1 MLDALRLVLSFL
13 FVLTLV
19 VTIHEL
25 GHYWAARAFGTVID
39 SFSIGFGKAIF
50 KWRDKRG
57 VEWRI
62 GWLPLGGYVRFAGD
76 DNAASTVPDQNDLDE
91 MKARILA
98 VNDPSAVQKFFHFK
112 PVWQRA
118 IITAAGP
125 IANFILAIVLFSL
138 LFGVFGS
145 NRVLPKITNIA
156 DDSPAAVAGLRVGDV
171 VREMDGK
178 PVDDLITV
186 SQYTLVRAGVPIRF
200 TVERGGREV
209 DVVATPALTEIID
222 PTGARQKIGQLGI
235 EELPTR
241 IGEVAPDS
249 PASVAGFRVG
259 DVVMKA
265 DSRPVTS
272 FRDLAAYVARSADK
286 PITFTVNREGRLV
299 ELVATPRLREV
310 PDVTGVT
317 KRVTIGLGPVI
328 PTYEVERV
336 RYGPLEAVGA
346 GARQTWDVLA
356 TTLYYLGRL
365 VQGQVPADQLGGFI
379 GIAKASDTVAK
390 MGAEGA
396 PNAAMGLFGSI
407 VALLRLSA
415 ILSVSIGFLNLLPI
429 PVLDGGHLLFYTYE
443 AVARRPLA
451 AKVQAVGYRLGLA
464 LLVGFM
470 LFAVWNDLQRYNV
483 FNSLG
488 GLFS

>member
-1 MLDALRLVLSFL
+1 MPNLVSWILPFL

-50 KWRDKRG
+50 KWRDKHG

-76 DNAASTVPDQNDLDE
+76 DNAASTVPDQNDLAE
-91 MKARILA
+91 MKAKILE

-125 IANFILAIVLFSL
+125 IANFILAIVLFSV
-138 LFGVFGS
+138 LFGLFGA
-145 NRVLPKITNIA
+145 NRIVPKITDVA
-156 DDSPAAVAGLRVGDV
+156 AGSPAAIAGLRAGDI
-171 VREMDGK
+171 VREVDGK
-178 PVDDLITV
+178 AVNDLIAV
-186 SQYTLVRAGVPIRF
+186 SQYTVVRAGVPIRF
-200 TVERGGREV
+200 TVERGDREI
-209 DVVATPALTEIID
+209 DLVATPALTEVID
-222 PTGARQKIGQLGI
+222 PTGARQKIGLLGI
-235 EELPTR
+235 EDAPTR
-241 IGEVAPDS
+241 VVGVTDGS
-249 PASVAGFRVG
+249 PASAAGFKVG
-259 DVVMKA
+259 DVILRADTKA
-265 DSRPVTS
+265 VSS
-272 FRDLAAYVARSADK
+272 FQQLSVYIARRADK
-286 PITFTVNREGRLV
+286 PVTFTVNRDGQAIKLV
-299 ELVATPRLREV
+299 GTPKMRVVDE
-310 PDVTGVT
+310 TGA
-317 KRVTIGLGPVI
+317 KRVSMGLESAAPN
-328 PTYEVERV
+328 YEIERV
-336 RYGPLEAVGA
+336 RYGPVQAVGA
-346 GARQTWDVLA
+346 GVRQTWDVVA
-356 TTLYYLGRL
+356 TTFYYLGRL
-365 VQGQVPADQLGGFI
+365 VQGQVPADQIGGFI
-379 GIAKASDTVAK
+379 GIAKTSDTVAK
-390 MGAEGA
+390 MGAQGA
-396 PNAAMGLFGSI
+396 PNAAMGLFGSM

-415 ILSVSIGFLNLLPI
+415 FLSVSIGILNLLPI
-429 PVLDGGHLLFYTYE
+429 PVLDGGHLLFYSYE

-464 LLVGFM
+464 LLLGFM